1 MGLKISP
8 HKRGAERLPT
18 LRKRTRP
25 IGAPQSSFFDMTS
38 RGSRGEA
45 SKFAYEGSRSRTGDF
60 AGEASTA
67 AR

>member
-1 MGLKISP
+1 MGPKISP
-8 HKRGAERLPT
+8 HKRGAGRLPN

-25 IGAPQSSFFDMTS
+25 IGAPQSLLFDMPS

-45 SKFAYEGSRSRTGDF
+45 SKFVYEGSRSRTGDF
-60 AGEASTA
+60 AGEASTV